1 MYLWESARKGY
12 YNNRIEIEA
21 RAKESA

>member
-12 YNNRIEIEA
+12 YNNRFEIEA